1 MKTKELWD
9 AVGGL
14 GNASKMPWFTYGLP
28 ASKCRVGSILRKMEG
43 TVCSICFA
51 CKGRYNFDN
60 VQNAQ
65 FRRWSIVTKHE
76 RIWTLYMIELLHRKS
91 KGKVKHFRWFDSG
104 DLHSRSQ
111 LKAIIGI
118 AHALPNIKFW
128 LPTKE
133 RAMLDSIKGMKLPD
147 NLIIRVSAPMI
158 GQVIPAGRYNT
169 SSVDAEYGFK
179 CPASRGEV
187 TCDGAKCRACWDKT
201 VENIDY
207 AAH

>member
-1 MKTKELWD
+1 MKIKELWD

-14 GNASKMPWFTYGLP
+14 GEASKMPWYTYGLP
-28 ASKCRVGSILRKMEG
+28 ASKCKVGSILRKMEG

-51 CKGRYNFDN
+51 CKGRYNFST
-60 VQNAQ
+60 VQDAQ
-65 FRRWSIVTKHE
+65 FRRWAAVQHDLIDWAFNM
-76 RIWTLYMIELLHRKS
+76 RALLDRKA

-104 DLHSRSQ
+104 DLQSEQQ
-111 LKAIIGI
+111 LQIIVWI
-118 AHALPNIKFW
+118 AWSLPNIQFW

-133 RAMLDSIKGMKLPD
+133 RKMLDSIKHNHMPD
-147 NLIIRVSAPMI
+147 NLIIRVGAPMI
-158 GQVIPAGRYNT
+158 GQMIFDNRYNT
-169 SSVDAEYGFK
+169 SSVGAGKGYL

-201 VENIDY
+201 VQNVDY